1 MKHPCTTAGLI
12 LDTAE
17 QMKLDIGN
25 VAAGVKT

>member
-1 MKHPCTTAGLI
+1 VGLI

-25 VAAGVKT
+25 ATAAAGVET